1 MQEVEYDQP
10 PVMHTKKKKK
20 KKKKVPFDVTG
31 ADSSL
36 SPSPQKS
43 NIQNRRDEQVFG
55 TEVDSEYRQKVGGG
69 IQKNVGGYESATP
82 KTIGSN
88 KKVGSKRNSDMV
100 PPAF

>member
-1 MQEVEYDQP
+1 M
-10 PVMHTKKKKK
+10 
-20 KKKKVPFDVTG
+20 
-31 ADSSL
+31 
-36 SPSPQKS
+36 
-43 NIQNRRDEQVFG
+43 FG